1 MVLQIH
7 FGRRFSFART
17 RYERLAI
24 LPCRLFE
31 ILDKLA
37 QLLQSV
43 KPLCQFA
50 DRFGWPS
57 RPAFFFR
64 SVH

>member
-7 FGRRFSFART
+7 FDGKVLICTA

-37 QLLQSV
+37 HCC
-43 KPLCQFA
+43 KA
-50 DRFGWPS
+50 
-57 RPAFFFR
+57 
-64 SVH
+64 